1 MSDAN
6 KHSAIKGYGD
16 ALKQEAELENAR
28 YKNDSSLRSSNDD
41 MSDLFSSISEAAKS
55 PGGRPRGI
63 GASIAAGFS
72 EGISTGYKMKSTNEK
87 KEKYNKY
94 NNVMSYLQKTQA
106 EVTKQNQHYAE
117 QEQRMETVKPFATGA
132 LEVAYSGMDYN
143 QGNERMR
150 NIIEQAKLADPS
162 IKGDYLGYVPNSPII
177 NMRDQNGNITA
188 FSLSS
193 LTGEDTVQRVQKN
206 YIEGQKVNHDFQYK
220 QDDTNIK
227 KFEKGIPGGAYG
239 IKNDY
244 SNLNADQ
251 KFEFEGSSYD
261 VDTLG
266 HLSKKALAHYETK
279 VIDEVDK
286 IPKQNEAYK
295 ALQTMKNVFARNPNI
310 GTSYIHMLESEDGMD
325 GFMTRTLKKFA
336 GKDLEDIQILKKATN
351 DLNLDTILGISGKA
365 ATDLLKRAVQ
375 ASSPNGQLVSGA
387 FASNVSTWEEKVK
400 NNIRIARAKDAALK
414 RGLRLAE
421 NGVSYDEE
429 KKETGNPQAQDERD
443 TMWSRSQ

>member
-55 PGGRPRGI
+55 PSGRPRGI

-106 EVTKQNQHYAE
+106 EVTKQNKHYAE

-239 IKNDY
+239 TPAQGEYGSIPIKVLGGKGMTPFMQTINSEINLAKDIPIILQQIDEAEEIIKNNPKIGSGFNNWLSQGSVTKALMDKDLRNSY
-244 SNLNADQ
+244 EKMNKLSDRVVEAYIKAKGSNITNQEREMIKGGLFDSSLLPESS
-251 KFEFEGSSYD
+251 KFNIKSIRKELAIAQERGKFASEE
-261 VDTLG
+261 
-266 HLSKKALAHYETK
+266 LSKGLIATAGSF
-279 VIDEVDK
+279 DEYRNS
-286 IPKQNEAYK
+286 KQTNE
-295 ALQTMKNVFARNPNI
+295 
-310 GTSYIHMLESEDGMD
+310 S
-325 GFMTRTLKKFA
+325 
-336 GKDLEDIQILKKATN
+336 
-351 DLNLDTILGISGKA
+351 
-365 ATDLLKRAVQ
+365 VQ
-375 ASSPNGQLVSGA
+375 S
-387 FASNVSTWEEKVK
+387 
-400 NNIRIARAKDAALK
+400 
-414 RGLRLAE
+414 
-421 NGVSYDEE
+421 
-429 KKETGNPQAQDERD
+429 PQAQDE
-443 TMWSRSQ
+443 WSSLGKPSQ

>member
-106 EVTKQNQHYAE
+106 EVTKQNKHYAE
-117 QEQRMETVKPFATGA
+117 QEQRMETVKPFAIGA

-143 QGNERMR
+143 EGNERMR

-162 IKGDYLGYVPNSPII
+162 IKGDYIGYVPNSPIV
-177 NMRDQNGNITA
+177 NLRDQNGNITA

-193 LTGEDTVQRVQKN
+193 LTGEEPAKRIQHN
-206 YIEGQKVNHDFQYK
+206 YIEGQKLDIEKTNAPVKYGAMQDKLKETKRRNDFMGLKNDLKLVETFGKKIDASREFLTIVPHMKDILTKHPDIFQSAGQVIWQNDKEPGYMDNFLRTVNQKMAPDKADAITKMIKYINKMTLDVSNGFSRPNMYLEKTGGKAVPNLNMTVQGFSDILAEMELENRETLTNNLSRMERLESDVGSGITDQYK
-220 QDDTNIK
+220 ESTN
-227 KFEKGIPGGAYG
+227 
-239 IKNDY
+239 
-244 SNLNADQ
+244 
-251 KFEFEGSSYD
+251 
-261 VDTLG
+261 
-266 HLSKKALAHYETK
+266 K
-279 VIDEVDK
+279 V
-286 IPKQNEAYK
+286 
-295 ALQTMKNVFARNPNI
+295 
-310 GTSYIHMLESEDGMD
+310 S
-325 GFMTRTLKKFA
+325 
-336 GKDLEDIQILKKATN
+336 GKVTEKAT
-351 DLNLDTILGISGKA
+351 DMSPLAKYGK
-365 ATDLLKRAVQ
+365 RVQ
-375 ASSPNGQLVSGA
+375 
-387 FASNVSTWEEKVK
+387 
-400 NNIRIARAKDAALK
+400 
-414 RGLRLAE
+414 
-421 NGVSYDEE
+421 
-429 KKETGNPQAQDERD
+429 
-443 TMWSRSQ
+443 